1 ERQPCRDPR
10 DRRDVRALRADAA
23 LSRRGR
29 VEWRGDGRAG
39 PKTDDARRVPRLG
52 RRHRHALRADRRPCR
67 GDGAAGAGAQ
77 RARRPRGGAARRR
90 PGVAAGIARA
100 DRNDSFYIA
109 DIAVT
114 CARFDPRAQ
123 AVADPMLI
131 VEVLP
136 PGTERHD
143 RRIKLP
149 AYRRIPSVEEILLI
163 GSDGR
168 YAELHRRDG
177 ARWVTEIYRA
187 AEDTIALASVPAAI
201 PLAELYDGIAFDDD
215 LDG

>member
-1 ERQPCRDPR
+1 MAEPARKPMTLDEFLVWDDGTDTRYELIGGLAVAMAPPA
-10 DRRDVRALRADAA
+10 RAHSALAA
-23 LSRRGR
+23 R
-29 VEWRGDGRAG
+29 VA
-39 PKTDDARRVPRLG
+39 ARLEG
-52 RRHRHALRADRRPCR
+52 ALASRRPCM
-67 GDGAAGAGAQ
+67 AH
-77 RARRPRGGAARRR
+77 
-90 PGVAAGIARA
+90 VEAGIARA

-114 CARFDPRAQ
+114 CARLDPRAQ
-123 AVADPMLI
+123 AVADPILI